1 MQITRTSIISGITR
15 TMNIDVTQDQ
25 IDRWNNREGYIQNIM
40 PNISASERE
49 FILSGISEEE
59 WDSIFFD
66 NSEEMYGSQDIE
78 EPAF

>member
-1 MQITRTSIISGITR
+1 MQITRTSVISGITR
-15 TMNIDVTQDQ
+15 TMDINVTQNQ

-49 FILSGISEEE
+49 FILSGITSEE
-59 WDSIFFD
+59 WDSIFFE
-66 NSEEMYGSQDIE
+66 NREEMYGSQDVE